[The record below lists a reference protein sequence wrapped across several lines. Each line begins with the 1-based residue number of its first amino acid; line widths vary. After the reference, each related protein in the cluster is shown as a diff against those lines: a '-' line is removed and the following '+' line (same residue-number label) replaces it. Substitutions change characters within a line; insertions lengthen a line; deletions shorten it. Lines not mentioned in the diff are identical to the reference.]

1 MIFVAIAI
9 IVVLTILS
17 IRKDIQNFKKSSFR
31 RFEKGRNSIA
41 YSNTYNKR
49 KECLRRFLTDCII
62 EFKKQNRTRT
72 HKNKN

>member
-1 MIFVAIAI
+1 MIFFAILL

-17 IRKDIQNFKKSSFR
+17 IRKDMQNYKKSSFR
-31 RFEKGRNSIA
+31 RFEEGRNSIT
-41 YSNTYNKR
+41 YSDSYNKR

-62 EFKKQNRTRT
+62 ELKKQNRTRT